1 MIGTTSPLASHADET
16 ICTMKF
22 ADRAMK
28 VHVKATAN
36 EINSKDDKLVQKLKR
51 EVSHLKQILQ
61 MKGKNE
67 SNDKILSALSELNNN
82 TEEVERLK
90 QENKKLRLILQQ
102 NQNEPMTKQTDEQMI
117 KWIEYKPDE
126 EYKETNSKFEHTPYV
141 DRKEYDMNI
150 LNKENTQNNNY
161 QKESSFFITETN
173 DPKTESKSKPIKP
186 QLPSIMDV
194 LSDSKARKTVL
205 SMINKTDNTSKSNF
219 HTSKSILAAPQF
231 ALPQSETLLSNFN
244 RASSKKLVGTRV
256 VNNVITEEESSHQD
270 SIKTTNPKYCF
281 PATMLSEYS
290 MPPLP
295 RTNSNLIFP
304 SLTNMKHTANTED
317 NDLVRHS
324 KISGSDVSKL
334 SHTNLRQNQSNFMLI
349 STSNSLTFR
358 PLAW

>member
-1 MIGTTSPLASHADET
+1 
-16 ICTMKF
+16 
-22 ADRAMK
+22 
-28 VHVKATAN
+28 
-36 EINSKDDKLVQKLKR
+36 
-51 EVSHLKQILQ
+51 
-61 MKGKNE
+61 
-67 SNDKILSALSELNNN
+67 
-82 TEEVERLK
+82 
-90 QENKKLRLILQQ
+90 
-102 NQNEPMTKQTDEQMI
+102 
-117 KWIEYKPDE
+117 
-126 EYKETNSKFEHTPYV
+126 
-141 DRKEYDMNI
+141 MNI

-334 SHTNLRQNQSNFMLI
+334 SHTNLRQNQSNFIFYSLALLI
-349 STSNSLTFR
+349 V
-358 PLAW
+358 

>member
-117 KWIEYKPDE
+117 KWIEYKPEE

-205 SMINKTDNTSKSNF
+205 SMINKTDNTSKSNL
-219 HTSKSILAAPQF
+219 HTS
-231 ALPQSETLLSNFN
+231 
-244 RASSKKLVGTRV
+244 
-256 VNNVITEEESSHQD
+256 
-270 SIKTTNPKYCF
+270 
-281 PATMLSEYS
+281 
-290 MPPLP
+290 
-295 RTNSNLIFP
+295 
-304 SLTNMKHTANTED
+304 
-317 NDLVRHS
+317 
-324 KISGSDVSKL
+324 
-334 SHTNLRQNQSNFMLI
+334 
-349 STSNSLTFR
+349 
-358 PLAW
+358 